1 MGKLATASGLEASWE
16 KDRNV
21 DSRSS
26 LFTEL
31 AVWGAFQLNSLEMG
45 SLSELA
51 PSISLIARALSLRV

>member
-26 LFTEL
+26 LYRAGCL
-31 AVWGAFQLNSLEMG
+31 GAFQLNSLEMG

-51 PSISLIARALSLRV
+51 PSISLMVWALSLRV